1 MYESGIINEHSIGF
15 QYIEDKTKWIDLND
29 KNDVLATAEG
39 QDFINKRNGYYEI
52 SEVKLWEGSYVT
64 FGANSNTPVVKSRED
79 QKKYLETINERM
91 SLLRNELS
99 NGTYSDNG
107 FKSLVQELA
116 YIQEQYNSLL
126 SIEPVISTQKSKAE
140 ADQKKVREFLM
151 FTLPNCY

>member
-1 MYESGIINEHSIGF
+1 
-15 QYIEDKTKWIDLND
+15 
-29 KNDVLATAEG
+29 
-39 QDFINKRNGYYEI
+39 
-52 SEVKLWEGSYVT
+52 
-64 FGANSNTPVVKSRED
+64 
-79 QKKYLETINERM
+79 M